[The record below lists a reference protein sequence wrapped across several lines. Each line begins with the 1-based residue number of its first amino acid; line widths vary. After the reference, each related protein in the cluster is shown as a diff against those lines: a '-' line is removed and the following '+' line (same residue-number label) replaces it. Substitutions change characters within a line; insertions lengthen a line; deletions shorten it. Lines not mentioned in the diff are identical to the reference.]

1 MTFPDEAPDA
11 EVIQP
16 PATGKTGHPKVD
28 EALAALRAAAELPPA
43 EQIAPLTEAHQ
54 TLRETLDS
62 IGDV

>member
-1 MTFPDEAPDA
+1 MTFPDEVTDA
-11 EVIQP
+11 EMTRP
-16 PATGKTGHPKVD
+16 PTTGQTGHPQVD
-28 EALAALRAAAELPPA
+28 EALATLRAAAELPPA

>member
-1 MTFPDEAPDA
+1 MTFPDEAPDP
-11 EVIQP
+11 EVMRP
-16 PATGKTGHPKVD
+16 PAGGQTGHPQVD
-28 EALAALRAAAELPPA
+28 ETLADLRAAAELPPS